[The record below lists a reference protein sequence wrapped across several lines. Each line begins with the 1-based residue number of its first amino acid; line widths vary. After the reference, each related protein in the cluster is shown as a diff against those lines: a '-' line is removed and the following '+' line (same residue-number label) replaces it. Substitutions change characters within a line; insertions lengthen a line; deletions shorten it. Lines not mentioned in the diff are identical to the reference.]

1 VDIWVH
7 MDITA
12 LFAHSAVVVVAG
24 KGGVG
29 KTTVSAVVARLAARH
44 GLSVL
49 LVELDGKSGLSA
61 AFGNRLWTGAEVE
74 LARAGSDASRNRSV
88 QIRARTLTAED
99 ALARYLIDHGWR
111 WVAKRLANAGTLD
124 VVATAIPGV
133 RDILM
138 LGQIAQLERAGA
150 ADLIVV
156 DGPAAG
162 HATTFLTSAHGLL
175 DASRAGPV
183 RAQAAKVMEL
193 LSDPARCQVALVT
206 LAEETAVNETVE
218 TAVNLEDRVG
228 THLGPVIV
236 NGLYPRLD
244 HLDADPDDAAAAAGV
259 TLHPDQA
266 DAMRAAAAFRRRR
279 EELQAE
285 QTARLAQAL
294 PLPQLWLPQL
304 FAGEIGLSETDLLA
318 DALET
323 GLVHLRQPPGR
334 ASRAGPTEPTARN
347 REPGPVVA
355 GTGVR
360 S

>member
-1 VDIWVH
+1 
-7 MDITA
+7 MDIAA
-12 LFAHSAVVVVAG
+12 LWAPSSVVILAG

-29 KTTVSAVVARLAARH
+29 KTTVSAAVARLAARH
-44 GLSVL
+44 GISVL
-49 LVELDGKSGLSA
+49 LVELEGKSGLNA
-61 AFGNRLWTGAEVE
+61 AFGHHVWTRDQIE
-74 LARAGSDASRNRSV
+74 LVRARALSSD
-88 QIRARTLTAED
+88 D
-99 ALARYLIDHGWR
+99 ALVEYLIEHGWR
-111 WVAKRLANAGTLD
+111 WAARRLASSGILD

-133 RDILM
+133 RDILV
-138 LGQIAQLERAGA
+138 LGQIAQLERSGI

-162 HATTFLTSAHGLL
+162 HATTFLTSAKGML

-183 RAQAAKVMEL
+183 HALAAEVAEF

-206 LAEETAVNETVE
+206 LAEETPVNETVE
-218 TAVNLEDRVG
+218 TAFSLEDRVG

-244 HLDADPDDAAAAAGV
+244 HLDADPDDAAVAAGV
-259 TLHPDQA
+259 SLRPGQA

-294 PLPQLWLPQL
+294 PLPQLWLPHL
-304 FAGEIGLSETDLLA
+304 LTGEIGGPEIDLLA

-323 GLVHLRQPPGR
+323 GLLRLRQPSGR
-334 ASRAGPTEPTARN
+334 ASRAGPTAPMART
-347 REPGPVVA
+347 RLRRRALA
-355 GTGVR
+355 GTG
-360 S
+360 STS